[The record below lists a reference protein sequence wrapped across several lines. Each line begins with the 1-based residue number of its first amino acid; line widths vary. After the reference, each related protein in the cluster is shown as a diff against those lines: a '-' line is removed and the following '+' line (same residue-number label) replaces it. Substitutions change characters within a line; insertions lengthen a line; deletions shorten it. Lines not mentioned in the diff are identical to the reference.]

1 MVVMRSHIA
10 VLLFSLLPTASL
22 FAQGQA
28 LDGVLEGQIRSQDRK
43 PVGGVE
49 VRAFSPAT
57 GYERKVST
65 NAAGNFRMVLM
76 PPSRYTLVV
85 EVAGFAKTTRENI
98 DLKAGLV
105 VTSDI
110 ELVPASVSTSVTVTE
125 AIPVV
130 ETGRTVVSN
139 TYDEKTVRSLPTIG
153 RSILDFFVMQPGV
166 NARPLSTGGSGT
178 GTPTTTYGG
187 LGLRQMNVDG
197 VTNQLQ
203 GGARNIV
210 ISQEAVA
217 EFQTVT
223 TFSAE
228 FGRVGGGIQN
238 AFTRSGGNALH
249 GSGYLFTRQ
258 KFLAAKPFLLAPTA
272 PKPEFSRYNYGG
284 TASGALKQD
293 KVFFFGSY
301 ERWQQDLPGVLTIT
315 PANAAALQIPASS
328 IGAITQT
335 FRAHTV
341 TARIDALLGAK
352 NRLSA
357 RFNYYFDRESPLGNG
372 LVSFETLSRFD
383 EDPYGFTVQN
393 VTLLNPSFVNEIRF
407 LYGQR
412 GISNGV
418 ANELAPNINVSGI
431 GSFNGNSNGTRVTRE
446 RGIQI
451 IDNLTWTAGRH
462 SVKFGFDLLPVWFRE
477 RTTNVNGSYTFGGL
491 SAVPGGRGAV
501 SALDQFLFTQSRTID
516 PSTGRPYS
524 YSRFTQ
530 SLGEEFFEAPVINA
544 GFFVQDDI
552 RVTSKLK
559 VNLGARYD
567 VFVRPEGNLNPDLP
581 PTGVIPQDYNNIA
594 PRIGMAYDPAGN
606 GKTVLRAG
614 YGIYYNTV
622 VAQTFNTF
630 LRGNGR
636 AITNV
641 NVTPTDPGAP
651 VFNREAAPRPT
662 GVVGALSDVRIFD
675 PNFRDLFTHNLF
687 VTLERELFRDFAVTA
702 TWQGTYGRNLPYS
715 LTDNLPS
722 AGALPD
728 GRPRYTTTGRPN
740 PRYGNIFR
748 SVSEGYQNYNG
759 LVLMATKRFSR
770 GLSMQFAHHTSKV
783 EGVAFANDFT
793 GFGIFTSASDPRTA
807 AQDQGP
813 GDFDMRHRI
822 TFTGVW
828 EPRLKSLT
836 GVANSLLNGWNL
848 STRVIGQ
855 TGFSFN
861 ATTGRDENGDT
872 IFNDRP
878 AKIGYNA
885 FKEPEYATVDFR
897 LARTVKFRESNSLE
911 LMAEVFNLTNRLNP
925 TNINRVYGFNPTPNA
940 NFQSITAAENA
951 RQFQLAIRYSF

>member
-1 MVVMRSHIA
+1 MRF
-10 VLLFSLLPTASL
+10 VLLLLVSSLSL

-28 LDGVLEGQIRSQDRK
+28 LDGVLEGKITSQDK
-43 PVGGVE
+43 SPIGGVE
-49 VRAFSPAT
+49 VKAFSNET
-57 GYERKVST
+57 GYERKAT
-65 NAAGNFRMVLM
+65 TDAQGNFRMVLL
-76 PPSRYTLVV
+76 PPGTYNLSA
-85 EVAGFAKTTRENI
+85 EVPGFAKTTRESI
-98 DLKAGLV
+98 ILKAGLV
-105 VTSDI
+105 VTSNL
-110 ELVPASVSTSVTVTE
+110 ELVPASVSSVVTVSE
-125 AIPVV
+125 SIPVV
-130 ETGRTVVSN
+130 EIGRTVVSN
-139 TYDEKTVRSLPTIG
+139 TYEEKTVRSLPTIG

-187 LGLRQMNVDG
+187 MGLRQLNVDG

-223 TFSAE
+223 NFSAE

-238 AFTRSGGNALH
+238 AFTRSGGNATH

-258 KFLAAKPFLLAPTA
+258 KFLSAKPFLLAPTA
-272 PKPEFSRYNYGG
+272 PKPEFNRYNYGG
-284 TASGALKQD
+284 TLSGPIKKD
-293 KVFFFGSY
+293 KIFYFGSY

-315 PANAAALQIPASS
+315 PQNAALLRIPTSS

-341 TARIDALLGAK
+341 TARVDAQLGQK
-352 NRLSA
+352 NRLSG

-372 LVSFETLSRFD
+372 LVSLETLARFD

-393 VTLLNPSFVNEIRF
+393 VTLFNSSVVNELRF

-418 ANELAPNINVSGI
+418 LNEQAPNINISGF

-446 RGIQI
+446 RGFQI
-451 IDNLTWTAGRH
+451 IDNLTWTTGRH
-462 SVKFGFDLLPVWFRE
+462 SVKFGFDILPVWFRE
-477 RTTNVNGSYTFGGL
+477 RTTNINGSYTFGGL
-491 SAVPGGRGAV
+491 GAV
-501 SALDQFLFTQSRTID
+501 AGVRPAISALDQFLFTEQRTID
-516 PSTGRPYS
+516 PSTSRPYS

-530 SLGEEFFEAPVINA
+530 STGQEFFEAPVINL
-544 GFFVQDDI
+544 GLFVQDDI
-552 RVTSKLK
+552 RLTQKLK
-559 VNLGARYD
+559 LNIGMRYEL
-567 VFVRPEGNLNPDLP
+567 FVRPEGNLNQDLP
-581 PTGVIPQDYNNIA
+581 ATGVIPQDYNNFA
-594 PRIGMAYDPAGN
+594 PRIGLAFDPKGD
-606 GKTVLRAG
+606 GKTVLRTG

-630 LRGNGR
+630 LRSNGR
-636 AITNV
+636 ALTNI

-651 VFNREAAPRPT
+651 AFSRNAPPST
-662 GVVGALSDVRIFD
+662 AGVAGVLSDVRVFD
-675 PNFRDLFTHNLF
+675 PNFRDLFVHQIFFT
-687 VTLERELFRDFAVTA
+687 VERELLKDFGVAA
-702 TWQGTYGRNLPYS
+702 TWQGTFSRNLPYS
-715 LTDNLPS
+715 LTDNLPT
-722 AGALPD
+722 APGTLPD

-748 SVSEGYQNYNG
+748 SISEGYQDYNG
-759 LVLMATKRFSR
+759 LILTATKRFSK
-770 GLSMQFAHHTSKV
+770 GLSMQFAYHGSRV
-783 EGVAFANDFT
+783 EGIAFANDFT
-793 GFGIFTSASDPRTA
+793 GFGIFTSPSDPRTA
-807 AQDQGP
+807 SFDKGP

-828 EPRLKSLT
+828 EPRFRNLQGTAST
-836 GVANSLLNGWNL
+836 ILNGWNL
-848 STRVIGQ
+848 SSRVIGQ
-855 TGFSFN
+855 TGFAFN

-878 AKIGYNA
+878 SGIGYNA

-897 LARTVKFRESNSLE
+897 LARNIRFRERNNIE
-911 LMAEVFNLTNRLNP
+911 LMGEVFNVANRLNP
-925 TNINRVYGFNPTPNA
+925 TGINRVFGFNPTPNA
-940 NFQSITAAENA
+940 NFRTVTSAENT

>member
-1 MVVMRSHIA
+1 MTKLAAA
-10 VLLFSLLPTASL
+10 VLLTLLSSTCL

-28 LDGVLEGQIRSQDRK
+28 LDAVLEGQIRSQDRS
-43 PVGGVE
+43 PIGGVE
-49 VRAFSPAT
+49 VKAYAPLT
-57 GYERKVST
+57 GYERKATTSPT
-65 NAAGNFRMVLM
+65 GAYRMVLL
-76 PPSRYTLVV
+76 PPGRYNLTV
-85 EVAGFAKTTRENI
+85 ELPGFAKTTRESI

-105 VTSDI
+105 VTADL
-110 ELVPASVSTSVTVTE
+110 ELTPASVSTTVTVTE
-125 AIPVV
+125 AVPVV

-249 GSGYLFTRQ
+249 GSGFLFTRQ
-258 KFLAAKPFLLAPTA
+258 KFLSAKPFLLAPTA

-284 TASGALKQD
+284 TASGAIKKD

-315 PANAAALQIPASS
+315 PANAALLRIPSAS

-341 TARIDALLGAK
+341 TARVDALLGSK
-352 NRLSA
+352 NRLSG

-393 VTLLNPSFVNEIRF
+393 VTLLNSNFVNELRF

-418 ANELAPNINVSGI
+418 LNELAPNINVSGI

-446 RGIQI
+446 RGVQI
-451 IDNLTWTAGRH
+451 IDNLTWTKGRH

-477 RTTNVNGSYTFGGL
+477 RTTNVNGSYQFGGL
-491 SAVPGGRGAV
+491 SAVPNNRPLV
-501 SALDQFLFTQSRTID
+501 TPLDQFLLTQNRTID
-516 PSTGRPYS
+516 PSTNRPYS

-530 SLGEEFFEAPVINA
+530 SVGEEFFEAPVINT

-552 RVTSKLK
+552 RLTSKLK
-559 VNLGARYD
+559 INLGARYD
-567 VFVRPEGNLNPDLP
+567 IFVRPAANLNPALP
-581 PTGVIPQDYNNIA
+581 ATGVIPQDYNNFA
-594 PRIGMAYDPAGN
+594 PRVGMAYDLTGN

-651 VFNREAAPRPT
+651 GFSRDVAPNSA
-662 GVVGALSDVRIFD
+662 GVAGVLSDVRVFD
-675 PNFRDLFTHNLF
+675 PNFRDLFTHNTF
-687 VTLERELFRDFAVTA
+687 VTFEREIVADFALAA
-702 TWQGTYGRNLPYS
+702 TWQGTFGRNLPYA

-722 AGALPD
+722 AGTLPD

-748 SVSEGYQNYNG
+748 SVSEGYQDYNG
-759 LVLMATKRFSR
+759 FVLTATKRFAK
-770 GLSMQFAHHTSKV
+770 GLSFQFAYHTSKV
-783 EGVAFANDFT
+783 QGVAFSNDFT
-793 GFGIFTSASDPRTA
+793 GFGIFTSPSDPKTA
-807 AQDQGP
+807 TQDHGP

-828 EPRLKSLT
+828 EPRLAKLT
-836 GVANSLLNGWNL
+836 GPANAILNGWNL

-878 AKIGYNA
+878 ANTGYNA
-885 FKEPEYATVDFR
+885 FKEPGYSTVDFR
-897 LARTVKFRESNSLE
+897 LARTLKLRERSGIE
-911 LMAEVFNLTNRLNP
+911 LMAEVFNVANRLNP

-940 NFQSITAAENA
+940 NFQQVTAAENA

>member
-1 MVVMRSHIA
+1 MKFLTLF
-10 VLLFSLLPTASL
+10 VLATTSL

-28 LDGVLEGQIRSQDRK
+28 LDGVLEGKITSQDK
-43 PVGGVE
+43 APIGGVD

-57 GYERKVST
+57 GYERKAT
-65 NAAGNFRMVLM
+65 TDAQGNFRMVLM
-76 PPSRYTLVV
+76 PPGRYNLVA
-85 EVAGFAKTTRENI
+85 EVAGFAKTTREAI

-105 VTSDI
+105 VTSDL
-110 ELVPASVSTSVTVTE
+110 ELVPSTVSNFVTVTE
-125 AIPVV
+125 SVPVV
-130 ETGRTVVSN
+130 EIGRTVVSN
-139 TYDEKTVRSLPTIG
+139 TYEEKTVRSLPTVG

-187 LGLRQMNVDG
+187 VGLRQLNVDG

-223 TFSAE
+223 NFSAE

-249 GSGYLFTRQ
+249 GSGFLFTRQ
-258 KFLAAKPFLLAPTA
+258 KVLSATPFLLAPGA
-272 PKPEFSRYNYGG
+272 PKPLFNRYNYGG
-284 TASGALKQD
+284 TVSGPIKKD
-293 KVFFFGSY
+293 KIFYFGSY

-315 PANAAALQIPASS
+315 PANAQILRIPATST
-328 IGAITQT
+328 GAITQT

-341 TARIDALLGAK
+341 TTRVDAQLGEK
-352 NRLSA
+352 NRLSG

-393 VTLLNPSFVNEIRF
+393 VTLFNSSLVNELRF

-418 ANELAPNINVSGI
+418 PNELAPNINVSGI

-446 RGIQI
+446 RGFQI
-451 IDNLTWTAGRH
+451 IDNLTWTTGRH

-477 RTTNVNGSYTFGGL
+477 RTTNINGGYTFGGL
-491 SAVPGGRGAV
+491 SAVAGVRPSV
-501 SALDQFLFTQSRTID
+501 TPLDQFLFTEQRTVD

-530 SLGEEFFEAPVINA
+530 SVGQEFFEAPVINT
-544 GFFVQDDI
+544 GIFVQDDI
-552 RVTSKLK
+552 RLSSKLK
-559 VNLGARYD
+559 LNVGLRYEL
-567 VFVRPEGNLNPDLP
+567 FVRPEANLNKDLP
-581 PTGVIPQDYNNIA
+581 ATGVIPQDYNNFA
-594 PRIGMAYDPAGN
+594 PRIGLAYDPLGD
-606 GKTVLRAG
+606 GKTVIRAG
-614 YGIYYNTV
+614 YGIYFNTV

-630 LRGNGR
+630 LRGNGV
-636 AITNV
+636 AITNI

-651 VFNREAAPRPT
+651 AFSRNAPPST
-662 GVVGALSDVRIFD
+662 AGLAGVLSDVRIFD
-675 PNFRDLFTHNLF
+675 PNFRDLFVHNTF
-687 VTLERELFRDFAVTA
+687 VTVERELLRDFGVAA
-702 TWQGTYGRNLPYS
+702 TWQGTFSRNLPYA

-722 AGALPD
+722 AGTLPD

-759 LVLMATKRFSR
+759 LILTATKRFSK
-770 GLSMQFAHHTSKV
+770 GLSMQFAYHGSKTD
-783 EGVAFANDFT
+783 GVAFANDFT
-793 GFGIFTSASDPRTA
+793 GFGIFTSPSDPRSA
-807 AQDQGP
+807 AQDKGP
-813 GDFDMRHRI
+813 GDFDLRHRI

-828 EPRLKSLT
+828 EPRLKNLT
-836 GVANSLLNGWNL
+836 GAANTLLNGWNL

-855 TGFSFN
+855 TGYSFN

-878 AKIGYNA
+878 TGIGYNA
-885 FKEPEYATVDFR
+885 FKEPAYSTVDFR
-897 LARTVKFRESNSLE
+897 LARIVKIRERNNFE
-911 LMAEVFNLTNRLNP
+911 IIGEVFNVANRLNP
-925 TNINRVYGFNPTPNA
+925 TGINRVFGFNPTPNA
-940 NFQSITAAENA
+940 NFRSVTSAENQ
-951 RQFQLAIRYSF
+951 RQFQLALRYSF